1 MVCWLKIFLRLWSHG
16 INKKTSLK
24 VKKKLF
30 LKTTVAPVTSRQ
42 KVTYSSSN
50 KKIAEVTSKGVIT
63 AKKKG
68 TVVITVK
75 SGKKTVKIKVKVK

>member
-1 MVCWLKIFLRLWSHG
+1 M
-16 INKKTSLK
+16 
-24 VKKKLF
+24 
-30 LKTTVAPVTSRQ
+30 TVAPVTSRQ
-42 KVTYSSSN
+42 KITYSSSN

-75 SGKKTVKIKVKVK
+75 SVKKTVKIKVKVK